1 MKFLRRG
8 PAALTA
14 IVASAA
20 MTMTACSKTSLPP
33 DDDISLGGRGPG
45 IVIGKE
51 LKTTH
56 DGHIKYV
63 LVLRYGIGEPTS
75 KTASKQVWVICKVDN
90 TFYEGPP
97 PHCS

>member
-1 MKFLRRG
+1 MKFLTRG

-20 MTMTACSKTSLPP
+20 MLTACSKPLPP
-33 DDDISLGGRGPG
+33 DEDTALGGRGPG

-97 PHCS
+97 PHCR